1 VRCKRERDSHRALR
15 KTGEEFEVLLPTTL
29 CLAAAAA
36 VINIWISI
44 RVGQMRHAANVSV
57 GDGGDERL
65 LRRMRAHAN
74 FIENTPLVLILI
86 AAVDLSGKGAAWL
99 SVVGAVY
106 MIGRICHAL
115 GMDGGALERLRGL
128 GTLVTM
134 LTQLGLAIA
143 AVLIALGRF

>member
-1 VRCKRERDSHRALR
+1 M
-15 KTGEEFEVLLPTTL
+15 LLPTTL

-36 VINIWISI
+36 ILNLWISI
-44 RVGQMRHAANVSV
+44 RVGQMRHAIKVSV

-86 AAVDLSGKGAAWL
+86 AAVELSGKGGAWL
-99 SVVGAVY
+99 AVVGGLY
-106 MIGRICHAL
+106 ILGRVCHAL
-115 GMDGGALERLRGL
+115 GMDGGAIEKLRGV

-143 AVLIALGRF
+143 AVLIAIGTI